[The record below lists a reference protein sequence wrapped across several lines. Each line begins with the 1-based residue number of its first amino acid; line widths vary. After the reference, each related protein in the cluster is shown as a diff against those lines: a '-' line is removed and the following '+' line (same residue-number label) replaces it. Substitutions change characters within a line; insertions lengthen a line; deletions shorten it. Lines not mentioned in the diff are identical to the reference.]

1 MGEFAEY
8 LFFVTVES
16 VQQGSTKRVM
26 RACVCVC
33 VCVCVPADR
42 RDHAAG

>member
-16 VQQGSTKRVM
+16 VQQGTTKRVM

-33 VCVCVPADR
+33 VCVPAGR
-42 RDHAAG
+42 RDHTAG